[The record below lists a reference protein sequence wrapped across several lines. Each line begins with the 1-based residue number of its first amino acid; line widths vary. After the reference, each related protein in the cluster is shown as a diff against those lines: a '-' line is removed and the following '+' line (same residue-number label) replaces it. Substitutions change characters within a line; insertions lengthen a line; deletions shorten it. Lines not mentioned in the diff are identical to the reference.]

1 MLDTK
6 LLKGEEIAIY
16 KLRSLYG
23 KYGYLPYKMSKFEEY
38 DLYVR
43 NKDFLISDSVITF
56 NDTHGKLL
64 ALKPD
69 VTLSII
75 KNGTDETGVKQK
87 VYYNENVYRI
97 SGSTHEFKEIMQ
109 VGIECIGDLDSADA
123 FEVVH
128 LAVKSLDTISPDFV
142 LDISHLGILS
152 AIFDTISQNEGFR
165 NEIMA
170 LIKQKNAHEI
180 ARACEKYEVSNDACK
195 LLQELV
201 ELYGEPQSVLS
212 ALKAKNISEAY
223 MNAVC
228 ELEQICTLLAKTSY
242 KDKIR
247 LDFSIVNDMNYYN
260 GIVFNG
266 FLNGICECILFGG
279 RYDKLLNR
287 MGRKSGAIGFALY
300 LDLLEAIEKDT
311 REYDVDVLLIYSP
324 STDPQA
330 VTSTVNELVSQGK
343 SVSAQKAIPQKL
355 RYKELYDISGGEQK

>member
-75 KNGTDETGVKQK
+75 KNGTDEVGVKQK

-109 VGIECIGDLDSADA
+109 AGIECIGDLDGADA

-128 LAVKSLDTISPDFV
+128 LALKSLDTISPDFV

-201 ELYGEPQSVLS
+201 ELYG
-212 ALKAKNISEAY
+212 
-223 MNAVC
+223 
-228 ELEQICTLLAKTSY
+228 
-242 KDKIR
+242 
-247 LDFSIVNDMNYYN
+247 
-260 GIVFNG
+260 
-266 FLNGICECILFGG
+266 
-279 RYDKLLNR
+279 
-287 MGRKSGAIGFALY
+287 
-300 LDLLEAIEKDT
+300 
-311 REYDVDVLLIYSP
+311 
-324 STDPQA
+324 
-330 VTSTVNELVSQGK
+330 
-343 SVSAQKAIPQKL
+343 
-355 RYKELYDISGGEQK
+355 